1 MSEEK
6 FEIHKQT
13 VEMLEENNLRAL
25 GAFLS
30 LQWASDVAE
39 SVELLN
45 NEQKRRVFDVLDKEL
60 AAEVLEKVNEATR
73 GELLNKVL
81 ENKEIVNLVAE
92 LPHDDAADVL
102 AEMDEEESQE
112 ILAGLDDEDARQ
124 IQGLMKYEEDSAG
137 GIMQPMILAVEENL
151 TVQQTIDLIRQARG
165 EEEFYCIFVVD
176 RHRRF
181 LGTVGIRHLLAATP
195 QTPLRKLINPDTFRV
210 HVDTDQEEI
219 RNLFKKNNLLVAPVL
234 DSEERLVGGITAD
247 RVIEVAEEE
256 AAEDIYTIAG
266 TAAEELEKFSA
277 LHAARVRMTWL
288 LPCMAG
294 TAITVIAGLLFRNL
308 FAQSDQLSI
317 FITAILFVPM
327 IAAIASNTGLQTSAV
342 VICGLATGDLAAMRI
357 GQVFWREIRV
367 AVLVALLCGII
378 GCLVS
383 EFLPRLVPI
392 RLNPQ
397 NQPGTAAIAPPTD
410 SQHSSLSS
418 LYRNVKTDPQFRV
431 AAAMGAAIF
440 SAIMASTTLGL
451 LLPFL
456 FRRIGLDPAISSG
469 PLVTTANDFISITI
483 YLFLTLLITR

>member
-151 TVQQTIDLIRQARG
+151 TVQQTIDQRRG
-165 EEEFYCIFVVD
+165 RI
-176 RHRRF
+176 
-181 LGTVGIRHLLAATP
+181 LLH
-195 QTPLRKLINPDTFRV
+195 FR
-210 HVDTDQEEI
+210 
-219 RNLFKKNNLLVAPVL
+219 
-234 DSEERLVGGITAD
+234 G
-247 RVIEVAEEE
+247 
-256 AAEDIYTIAG
+256 
-266 TAAEELEKFSA
+266 
-277 LHAARVRMTWL
+277 
-288 LPCMAG
+288 
-294 TAITVIAGLLFRNL
+294 
-308 FAQSDQLSI
+308 
-317 FITAILFVPM
+317 
-327 IAAIASNTGLQTSAV
+327 
-342 VICGLATGDLAAMRI
+342 
-357 GQVFWREIRV
+357 
-367 AVLVALLCGII
+367 
-378 GCLVS
+378 
-383 EFLPRLVPI
+383 
-392 RLNPQ
+392 
-397 NQPGTAAIAPPTD
+397 
-410 SQHSSLSS
+410 
-418 LYRNVKTDPQFRV
+418 
-431 AAAMGAAIF
+431 
-440 SAIMASTTLGL
+440 
-451 LLPFL
+451 
-456 FRRIGLDPAISSG
+456 
-469 PLVTTANDFISITI
+469 
-483 YLFLTLLITR
+483 

>member
-6 FEIHKQT
+6 FEIYKQT

-25 GAFLS
+25 GGFLS
-30 LQWASDVAE
+30 LQRASDVAE
-39 SVELLN
+39 SVELLD

-60 AAEVLEKVNEATR
+60 AAEVLEKVDEATR
-73 GELLNKVL
+73 GELLNNVL

-124 IQGLMKYEEDSAG
+124 IQGLMKYEGDSAG
-137 GIMQPMILAVEENL
+137 GIMQPMILAVEEYL
-151 TVQQTIDLIRQARG
+151 TVQQTIELIRQAKG
-165 EEEFYCIFVVD
+165 EEEFYCIFLVD
-176 RHRRF
+176 RQRRF
-181 LGTVGIRHLLAATP
+181 HGTVGIRHLLAAPP
-195 QTPLRKLINPDTFRV
+195 QTQLSKLVNPNTLKV

-219 RNLFKKNNLLVAPVL
+219 RNLFKKNNLLVAPVV
-234 DSEERLVGGITAD
+234 DNEGRLVGGITAD
-247 RVIEVAEEE
+247 RVLEVAEEE

-266 TAAEELEKFSA
+266 TAAEELEKFSV

-288 LPCMAG
+288 LPCLAI
-294 TAITVIAGLLFRNL
+294 TAITAIAGLFFRHLFDR
-308 FAQSDQLSI
+308 ADQLAV
-317 FITAILFVPM
+317 FIMAFLFVPM
-327 IAAIASNTGLQTSAV
+327 IAAISGNAGMQTSAV

-367 AVLVALLCGII
+367 AAMVALLCGISAAFI
-378 GCLVS
+378 G
-383 EFLPRLVPI
+383 EFLPRMMPD

-397 NQPGTAAIAPPTD
+397 NHAESIVTD
-410 SQHSSLSS
+410 SAGNALHSNTPPLSDRHS
-418 LYRNVKTDPQFRV
+418 VGQFRI
-431 AAAMGAAIF
+431 AAALGAAMF
-440 SAIMASTTLGL
+440 SAIIVSTTLGL

-469 PLVTTANDFISITI
+469 PLVTTANDLISIVI
-483 YLFLTLLITR
+483 YMALTLLTTR